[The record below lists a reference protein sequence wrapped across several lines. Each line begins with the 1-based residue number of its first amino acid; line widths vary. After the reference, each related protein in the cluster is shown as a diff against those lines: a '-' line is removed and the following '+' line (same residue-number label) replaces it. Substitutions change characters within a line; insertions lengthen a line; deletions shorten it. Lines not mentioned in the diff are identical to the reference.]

1 MYAVCTRASNNW
13 HHTGHDQDHRLTQQQ
28 MHNWKAYLVTTYY
41 RGGMATISQTTY
53 TWMHD
58 GAIRAALMTYR
69 IPSQNRLRAGRCECY
84 VGLPAGSSKWGSIS
98 SC

>member
-1 MYAVCTRASNNW
+1 MLYVHVLLTIGITQGTIRTIASLNNNAQLE
-13 HHTGHDQDHRLTQQQ
+13 G
-28 MHNWKAYLVTTYY
+28 YLVTTYY